1 MRQISSNG
9 ETCALK
15 GTEPVLRNVEF
26 ANRDWGYAEMKT
38 AGIALSLLVL
48 ILLGSSSARAASLTG
63 NSLND
68 LCKNYP
74 DMAAAY
80 IRGVLETIVVSQ
92 ENGFVKPTICVR
104 PNADGQQALD
114 IVCQYIDRN
123 AMLRDFP
130 AVSMVSVSLSE
141 AFPCQK

>member
-1 MRQISSNG
+1 MF
-9 ETCALK
+9 
-15 GTEPVLRNVEF
+15 RNVDF
-26 ANRDWGYAEMKT
+26 ANRHWGYAEMKT
-38 AGIALSLLVL
+38 TGRALLLLVS
-48 ILLGSSSARAASLTG
+48 ILLGSNIASAANLTG
-63 NSLND
+63 NSLHD

-92 ENGFVKPTICVR
+92 DNGFVKPTICVR